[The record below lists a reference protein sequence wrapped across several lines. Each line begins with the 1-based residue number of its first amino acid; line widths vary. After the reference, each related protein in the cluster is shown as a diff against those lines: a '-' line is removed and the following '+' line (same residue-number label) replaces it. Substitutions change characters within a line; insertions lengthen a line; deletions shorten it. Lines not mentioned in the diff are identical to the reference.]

1 MLKQKIQISTLLL
14 IQIIFCFL
22 FFNYTPIDFEC
33 DAALN
38 FSYGKTIYNFIS
50 GNFNELTVSYRPPGY
65 QFFLILSGVYFFQT
79 FNAIIFSN
87 IAISFLIIFLI
98 YKSFINFGK
107 NLAFT
112 FTLIYQLSL
121 LPYLNIKT
129 GFEMHL
135 VNLFLVMTFYSIINY
150 RFNKKNIF
158 IYLGTFSS
166 IGATFTRFDCI
177 FIIPIFFL
185 ILFFI
190 ELRFN
195 HKKNVKHFA
204 VNFFFI
210 FLVFFLWKLAVSIF
224 FYKFGLAEVE
234 QGNKRNFV
242 KSLTS
247 LSLNH
252 QTGGQMMWKFF
263 NNDRT
268 QYWFFD
274 NKVYNFF
281 SLNNGPESIKL
292 YNELIELMKKKSV
305 IIAIESYRN
314 SMYPIN
320 EQRMSQSPQQEWNN
334 HYKEI
339 RTDPEKVVK
348 RVFNPNFESHYYPIQ
363 IPTIIYSGLGRVQGD
378 KILTKVSLEIMYK
391 YKLYKLIFKDF
402 LASFGLSFNPKNNT
416 IQLLNVTGGYSWSNT
431 VPFNGGNC
439 AQVSLPE
446 KMFNQYKTEYNQN
459 NHIDNLNSKFL
470 KNIINNNMDF
480 IRNILGPFIIISVIV
495 IFLFNL
501 RFKDIILFNAL
512 SYISMNMLSSLFVP
526 TVTFKIESYSFSF
539 LILNILTLIISI
551 YYKLKDSKFR

>member
-1 MLKQKIQISTLLL
+1 MLKQKIQISVLLL

-38 FSYGKTIYNFIS
+38 FSYGKTIYNLIT
-50 GNFNELTVSYRPPGY
+50 GNSKEIIVSYRPPGY

-87 IAISFLIIFLI
+87 IAISFLIILLI

-107 NLAFT
+107 NLAFALS
-112 FTLIYQLSL
+112 LIYQLSL
-121 LPYLNIKT
+121 LPYLNIKN

-135 VNLFLVMTFYSIINY
+135 VNLFIIITFYSIINY

-185 ILFFI
+185 TLFFI

-195 HKKNVKHFA
+195 QKKNIKHFK
-204 VNFFFI
+204 VNFCFVI
-210 FLVFFLWKLAVSIF
+210 LVFFLWKLAVSVF

-234 QGNKRNFV
+234 LGNKRNFV
-242 KSLTS
+242 KSFTS
-247 LSLNH
+247 ISLNH
-252 QTGGQMMWKFF
+252 QTGGQLMWKFF
-263 NNDRT
+263 NNDRG
-268 QYWFFD
+268 QKWFFD
-274 NKVYNFF
+274 NKIDNFF
-281 SLNNGPESIKL
+281 SLDNGPESIKL

-305 IIAIESYRN
+305 IIAIDSYKN
-314 SMYPIN
+314 SMYPLD
-320 EQRMSQSPQQEWNN
+320 EQRKNQSPQQEWNN
-334 HYKEI
+334 HYNEI
-339 RTDPEKVVK
+339 HTDPEKVAK
-348 RVFNPNFESHYYPIQ
+348 RIFNPNFESHYYPIQ
-363 IPTIIYSGLGRVQGD
+363 IPTFIYSGLGRVQGD
-378 KILTKVSLEIMYK
+378 EILTKVSLEIMYK
-391 YKLYKLIFKDF
+391 YKLYKLMFRNFFAGFGI
-402 LASFGLSFNPKNNT
+402 SFDPKNNT
-416 IQLLNVTGGYSWSNT
+416 IQLLNVAGGYSWSNT

-439 AQVSLPE
+439 AQVSLPK
-446 KMFNQYKTEYNQN
+446 KMFDEYKTEYNQN
-459 NHIDNLNSKFL
+459 NHIDNLNSKIL
-470 KNIINNNMDF
+470 KNLINNNMDF
-480 IRNILGPFIIISVIV
+480 IRNVLGLFIIISIIV

-512 SYISMNMLSSLFVP
+512 SYISMNMLSSVFVE
-526 TVTFKIESYSFSF
+526 TVSFKTESYTFSF

-551 YYKLKDSKFR
+551 YYKLKDNKFR